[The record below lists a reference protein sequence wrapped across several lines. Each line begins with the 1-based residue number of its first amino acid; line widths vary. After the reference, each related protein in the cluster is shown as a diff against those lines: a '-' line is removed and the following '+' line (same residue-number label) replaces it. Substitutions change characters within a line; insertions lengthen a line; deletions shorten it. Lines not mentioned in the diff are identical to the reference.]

1 MIMDNRVYEKKFSVT
16 WQDLGM
22 NGHLTMKAFANFMQ
36 EAAWQHA
43 EVLGFGFDYM
53 AEHQAVWVLVG
64 VKAIFHRQPQWRDE
78 VVLKTWHKG
87 YKGVVSSRDY
97 ILYNARGEV
106 IAEAAS
112 EWVLINHDTRRIVRP
127 NILDPFVHTQLQQDA
142 LTWVPI
148 PQSEATV
155 VETCYEVVY
164 SDMDYNGHT
173 NNSRYF
179 EWVSNV
185 FEPLNETGK
194 VVKRVEI
201 KYQSECF
208 MGDVITLSHSLSD
221 DSFHIHGVRS
231 SDGKSIFNV
240 MLELTDSL

>member
-1 MIMDNRVYEKKFSVT
+1 MDNRVYEKTFSVT

-36 EAAWQHA
+36 EVAWQHA

-53 AEHQAVWVLVG
+53 AQHQAVWVLVG
-64 VKAIFHRQPQWRDE
+64 VKAVFYRQPQWRDD
-78 VVLKTWHKG
+78 VTLKTWHKG
-87 YKGVVSSRDY
+87 YRGVVSSRDY
-97 ILYNARGEV
+97 ILCNAQGEV

-127 NILDPFVHTQLQQDA
+127 NILDPFVHTQLQKDA
-142 LTWVPI
+142 LVWEPI
-148 PQSEATV
+148 TQP
-155 VETCYEVVY
+155 ETPVMESCYEVAY

-185 FEPLNETGK
+185 FEPLNTKGK
-194 VVKRVEI
+194 AVKKVEI

-208 MGDVITLSHSLSD
+208 MGDVITLVYSLSD
-221 DSFHIHGVRS
+221 DSFHIHGVRK
-231 SDGKSIFNV
+231 SDDKSIFSV
-240 MLELTDSL
+240 MLQLTDNL